1 MNFIKNHSFKS
12 KNILFSRCNFKS
24 SVALLENLPFK
35 TEPHA
40 ENDIK
45 LSPVNFLNNQS
56 KSRNLTLIETK
67 ITHALLLKTCVF
79 YSDIFTTNNLLDSY
93 FKCGKVDC
101 AFQLFEKI
109 PQTNI
114 VTWNLMISGCNEN
127 FLFGD
132 SWWVFCQMHLWGI
145 GMNQFTYGGILSACC
160 ALGSVVCGEQVYGF
174 VVKNGFFLN
183 GYIRAGMID
192 LFSRS
197 CRFKD
202 ALRVFYDVS
211 WDNNVVCWNAVVSGA
226 VKNNENWLALDIFVQ
241 MCRLGFLMPNGF
253 TFSSVL
259 TACAA
264 LEELE
269 LGKGVQGWVT
279 KCGVGEDVFVGT
291 TIVDL
296 YAKCGAMDEAVKQ
309 FNQMPVR
316 NVVSW
321 TAIISGFVQQ
331 GDSISAVWVFDKMR
345 KTGEDI
351 NNFTITSVLAA
362 CANLSMFTEAMQIHC
377 LILKIGL
384 YSDSAVKASLI
395 NMYSKIGVVNLS
407 EMVFA
412 ETQRSKQLG
421 VWTNMIS
428 AFAQNGR
435 SEKAINLFQIMLK
448 EGMVP
453 DKFSTSSILSIVDCL
468 TLGRQIHGYTLK
480 ADMAS
485 DVSVGSSL
493 FTMYSKCGN
502 LEDSYKVFDK
512 LEGKD
517 NLSWASMIA
526 GFAEHGLADKAIM
539 LFRERLLE
547 EFIPDEMSL
556 SAVLSAC
563 SALRSLKIGKL
574 IHGFALRYGFGE
586 QMIID
591 GALVNMYSKCGD
603 LNSAKIVFKLMP
615 FKDQVSCSSLVSGYS
630 QSGYIEE
637 ALQLFHEIL
646 LSDLNID
653 AFTISSI
660 LGAVSLLNM
669 PDTGTQ
675 LNAHIIKMGIE
686 SEASVGSSLVTMY
699 SKCGNFEDCS
709 KVFQQIKN
717 PDLVCWTTMITSYAE
732 HGKGSEALQVYDLM
746 RKSEIMP
753 DSVTFVGVLSACS
766 HAGLVEEG
774 YFHLNSMSREYGIE
788 PGYRHY
794 ACMVDVLGRAGK
806 LEEAERFISNMPI
819 EPDALVWG
827 TLLAACRVH
836 GDIELGK
843 LSAEKIM
850 ELGPSDAGSHVS
862 LSNICADAG
871 QWEDVLKI
879 RASIIETGVWKEPGW
894 SSV

>member
-1 MNFIKNHSFKS
+1 MKIATFQYGK
-12 KNILFSRCNFKS
+12 LFVVIVANPLSRGVS
-24 SVALLENLPFK
+24 SS
-35 TEPHA
+35 
-40 ENDIK
+40 NDFVGD
-45 LSPVNFLNNQS
+45 LRFLRSQGGN
-56 KSRNLTLIETK
+56 K
-67 ITHALLLKTCVF
+67 
-79 YSDIFTTNNLLDSY
+79 
-93 FKCGKVDC
+93 
-101 AFQLFEKI
+101 
-109 PQTNI
+109 
-114 VTWNLMISGCNEN
+114 N
-127 FLFGD
+127 FLFED
-132 SWWVFCQMHLWGI
+132 SWWVFCQMHLLGI

-174 VVKNGFFLN
+174 VVKNGFLLN
-183 GYIRAGMID
+183 GYVRAGMID
-192 LFSRS
+192 LFTKS
-197 CRFKD
+197 CRFED

-211 WDNNVVCWNAVVSGA
+211 CDNNVVCWNAVMSGA
-226 VKNNENWLALDIFVQ
+226 VKNNENWVALDIFVQ
-241 MCRLGFLMPNGF
+241 MCRLGLLIPNGF

-296 YAKCGAMDEAVKQ
+296 YVKCGAMDEAIKQ
-309 FNQMPVR
+309 FKQMPVR

-331 GDSISAVWVFDKMR
+331 GDSVSAVWTFDKMR

-362 CANLSMFTEAMQIHC
+362 CANLSMFKEAMQIHC
-377 LILKIGL
+377 WILKIGL

-428 AFAQNGR
+428 AFAQNGS

-448 EGMVP
+448 EVL
-453 DKFSTSSILSIVDCL
+453 FS
-468 TLGRQIHGYTLK
+468 RY
-480 ADMAS
+480 
-485 DVSVGSSL
+485 
-493 FTMYSKCGN
+493 
-502 LEDSYKVFDK
+502 
-512 LEGKD
+512 
-517 NLSWASMIA
+517 
-526 GFAEHGLADKAIM
+526 HGLADKAIM
-539 LFRERLLE
+539 LFREMLFE

-556 SAVLSAC
+556 SAGLSAC
-563 SALRSLKIGKL
+563 SALRSLEIGKE

-603 LNSAKIVFKLMP
+603 LNSARVVFRLMP
-615 FKDQVSCSSLVSGYS
+615 LKDQVSCSSLVSGYS

-646 LSDLNID
+646 LADLNID

-660 LGAVSLLNM
+660 LGAVSFLNI
-669 PDTGTQ
+669 PDIGTQ
-675 LNAHIIKMGIE
+675 LHARIIKMGVE

-717 PDLVCWTTMITSYAE
+717 PDLVSWTTMITSYAQ
-732 HGKGSEALQVYDLM
+732 HGKGSEALHIYDLM
-746 RKSEIMP
+746 RKSEIKP

-766 HAGLVEEG
+766 HSGLVEEG
-774 YFHLNSMSREYGIE
+774 YFHLNSMSKEYRIE
-788 PGYRHY
+788 PGYQHY
-794 ACMVDVLGRAGK
+794 ACMVDILGRAGK
-806 LEEAERFISNMPI
+806 LEEAEKFISNMPI

-843 LSAEKIM
+843 LAAEKIM
-850 ELGPSDAGSHVS
+850 ELGPSDAGAHVS
-862 LSNICADAG
+862 LNWSTEGTWMEFCMKRSLALWDYPYPIFSPCFLTWCLLEMRSPFLVVYMTDCRISVKAG
-871 QWEDVLKI
+871 CKTLQVPLNEDETAEELQNRILLQPPEEREAI
-879 RASIIETGVWKEPGW
+879 RIKPNPNLRIQPISIIQVLRILLRRII
-894 SSV
+894 

>member
-1 MNFIKNHSFKS
+1 
-12 KNILFSRCNFKS
+12 
-24 SVALLENLPFK
+24 
-35 TEPHA
+35 
-40 ENDIK
+40 
-45 LSPVNFLNNQS
+45 
-56 KSRNLTLIETK
+56 
-67 ITHALLLKTCVF
+67 
-79 YSDIFTTNNLLDSY
+79 
-93 FKCGKVDC
+93 
-101 AFQLFEKI
+101 
-109 PQTNI
+109 
-114 VTWNLMISGCNEN
+114 
-127 FLFGD
+127 
-132 SWWVFCQMHLWGI
+132 MHLLGI
-145 GMNQFTYGGILSACC
+145 GMNQFTYGSILTASC
-160 ALGSVVCGEQVYGF
+160 ALGSVVCGEQIYGF
-174 VVKNGFFLN
+174 VVKNGFFFN
-183 GYIRAGMID
+183 GYVRAGMID
-192 LFSRS
+192 LFAKS

-211 WDNNVVCWNAVVSGA
+211 CDNVVCWNAVMSGA
-226 VKNNENWLALDIFVQ
+226 VKNNENWVALDIFGQ
-241 MCRLGFLMPNGF
+241 MCRFGSLMPNGF

-269 LGKGVQGWVT
+269 LGKGVQGWVI

-309 FNQMPVR
+309 FKQMPVR

-321 TAIISGFVQQ
+321 TAIISGFVQH
-331 GDSISAVWVFDKMR
+331 GDSVSAVWVFDKM
-345 KTGEDI
+345 KKMGEYI

-362 CANLSMFTEAMQIHC
+362 CAHLSMFKEAMQIHC
-377 LILKIGL
+377 CILKNGL
-384 YSDSAVKASLI
+384 YSDSVVKASLI
-395 NMYSKIGVVNLS
+395 NMYSKIGAVNLS
-407 EMVFA
+407 EIVFV
-412 ETQRSKQLG
+412 ETQNSKQLG

-428 AFAQNGR
+428 AFAQNEI

-453 DKFSTSSILSIVDCL
+453 DKFSTSSILSIVECL

-480 ADMAS
+480 AGLAS

-502 LEDSYKVFDK
+502 LEDSHKVFDQ

-517 NLSWASMIA
+517 NVSWASMIA
-526 GFAEHGLADKAIM
+526 GFAEHGLADKAIL
-539 LFRERLLE
+539 LFREMLLE
-547 EFIPDEMSL
+547 EFTPDEMSL
-556 SAVLSAC
+556 AAGLTAC
-563 SALRSLKIGKL
+563 SALHSLKIGKE

-603 LNSAKIVFKLMP
+603 LNSARIVFKLMP
-615 FKDQVSCSSLVSGYS
+615 LKDQVSCSSLVSGYS

-637 ALQLFHEIL
+637 ALQLLHEML

-660 LGAVSLLNM
+660 LGAVSLLNI
-669 PDTGTQ
+669 PDIGTH
-675 LNAHIIKMGIE
+675 LHARIIKMGVE
-686 SEASVGSSLVTMY
+686 SEASVGSSLVMMY
-699 SKCGNFEDCS
+699 SKCGNIEGCS

-717 PDLVCWTTMITSYAE
+717 PDLVSWTTMITSYAQ
-732 HGKGSEALQVYDLM
+732 HGKGSEALHVYDIM
-746 RKSEIMP
+746 RKSEIKP
-753 DSVTFVGVLSACS
+753 DSVTFVGILSACS

-774 YFHLNSMSREYGIE
+774 YFHLNSMSGEYGIE

-794 ACMVDVLGRAGK
+794 ACMVDLLGRAGRIEDAK
-806 LEEAERFISNMPI
+806 RFISNMPI

-836 GDIELGK
+836 GDIEIGK
-843 LSAEKIM
+843 LAAEKIM
-850 ELGPSDAGSHVS
+850 DLGPSDAGAHVS

-871 QWEDVLKI
+871 QWEDVLKV
-879 RASIIETGVWKEPGW
+879 RASIKQTGVQKEPGW
-894 SSV
+894 SSSV